1 MSKPPFSDLDLPEGT
16 QRAADSFVNMMALLA
31 QHDELNLSYADIIAG
46 LLYAMPAM
54 LAMGDDEDATV
65 LMAKRVQKYVA
76 APEFVQTV
84 SKWLSFF
91 KTAADDIE
99 REEVAEAIESGS
111 IASDLMRDPR
121 YN

>member
-99 REEVAEAIESGS
+99 REELAEAIESGS